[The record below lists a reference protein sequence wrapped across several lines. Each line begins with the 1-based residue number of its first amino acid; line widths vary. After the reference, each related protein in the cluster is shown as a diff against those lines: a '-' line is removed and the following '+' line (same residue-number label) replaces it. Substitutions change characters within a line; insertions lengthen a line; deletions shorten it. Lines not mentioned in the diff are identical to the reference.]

1 MSKKFIDDWDKIEL
15 DSATA
20 SVSCTN
26 CVIPIEM
33 IENMKGTSGSELNNK
48 KGSPS
53 ELINLNIKNS
63 KSFLAC
69 STKVQII

>member
-1 MSKKFIDDWDKIEL
+1 MSKKFIDNWDKIEL
-15 DSATA
+15 NAAT
-20 SVSCTN
+20 VSCTN

-33 IENMKGTSGSELNNK
+33 IETMQGTSGSELNNE

-53 ELINLNIKNS
+53 ELINININNS